1 MTPAVRHL
9 TPDVPPPQT
18 RPGLHTYL
26 AATRPGFLTI
36 TLLAVLVGLAL
47 PGQPWSMTALLVLI
61 AALAMHGG
69 ANALNDVHDAALGSD
84 ACNTDRISPF
94 TGGSRL
100 IQEQRL
106 SAAAMHRL
114 ALALLAF
121 AAVAGLPLLPGR
133 PGLLAIGAAGLLL
146 AWAYSAPPLQLMR
159 RGLGE
164 PAVGLAW
171 TLIVVGADYSLR
183 GEWAAA
189 PWFAGGM
196 LGLLVA
202 NILLANQ
209 FPDFRADQAAGK
221 RNWVVRLGPRAAAR
235 WYGRLAGTAGLLLA
249 AGIGIG
255 ALPATT
261 IAAALPLLLAVRVNR
276 LLARHAEQPAQLGLA
291 IRLNLLVA
299 HAAALALLAGIA
311 LG

>member
-1 MTPAVRHL
+1 MNTSADPAA
-9 TPDVPPPQT
+9 PDAPPPQT
-18 RPGLHTYL
+18 GARLRTCV
-26 AATRPGFLTI
+26 AAMRPGFLSI
-36 TLLAVLVGLAL
+36 TLLAVLLGLSL
-47 PGQPWSMTALLVLI
+47 SGLPWSLSSALVLA

-100 IQEQRL
+100 IQEQQL

-114 ALALLAF
+114 ALGLLAF
-121 AAVAGLPLLPGR
+121 AAAVGLALLPSR

-146 AWAYSAPPLQLMR
+146 AWTYSAPPLQLMR

-164 PAVGLAW
+164 PAVGIAW

-183 GEWAAA
+183 GAWSAA
-189 PWFAGGM
+189 PWFAGAA

-209 FPDFRADQAAGK
+209 LPDYRADHAVGK

-235 WYGRLAGTAGLLLA
+235 WYGRIAGAAGGVLL
-249 AGIGIG
+249 AGIGSGI
-255 ALPATT
+255 LPATM
-261 IAAALPLLLAVRVNR
+261 IVAGLPLLLAVRVHQ
-276 LLARHAEQPAQLGLA
+276 LLARHAEQPAQLGPA

-299 HAAALALLAGIA
+299 HATSIALLAGIA